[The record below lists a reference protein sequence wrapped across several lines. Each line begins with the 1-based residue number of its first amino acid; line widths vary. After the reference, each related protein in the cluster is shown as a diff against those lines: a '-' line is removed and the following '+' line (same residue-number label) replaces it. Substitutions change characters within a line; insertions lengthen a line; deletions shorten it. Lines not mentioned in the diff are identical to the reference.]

1 MTASPPPRA
10 RRGVT
15 VAFALSVAVLV
26 GLSLSF
32 GPVEEGG
39 RLPEAAAQ
47 SGRTVSVTPAAAKAG
62 ELVTVR
68 WTGFTPGSAVSIFQC
83 RTDPLESWTSSCAE
97 PTWTAGL
104 TGPDGSGSAKF
115 VVWQFT
121 FQGLGSNPQL
131 ICGES
136 GCGVVV
142 TECDTE
148 LSPGLFA
155 SASLG
160 VQPGG
165 TNPVGGGDDE
175 EFEGAAAP
183 QEAVS
188 PATEAASAPVRAAS
202 TPTRKINV
210 QAGQAMDPVLPE
222 LAEVLAGKDIDL
234 DSTVLNSP
242 TALDA
247 YVGGST
253 DIALS
258 ARPLSAAQQQDLEQ
272 KGRPSVMVPIAV
284 SPQAV
289 IHNMDVRGVPIQRFR
304 LSVDSMAKI
313 YRGLIVGVDSAD
325 LRRDN
330 GGCGIT
336 QSGRTTDRKVLGF
349 FRTDR
354 SSANYTFTKWLNQA
368 GRDEAGVPLWPPLQA
383 EGKPAESPSL
393 IFPTAAAEQS
403 KSNNRELAEFIRVGS
418 APGASQPVTND
429 AGRLRLG
436 YVDMSAVVELIK
448 DSPPP
453 TKVGL
458 APIRFVEIRNAAGR
472 WVVPTASAVSA
483 TVAASK
489 IGTDNVVDVNV
500 AASDP
505 NAYPLV
511 SVVYAVVPARL
522 SPGYDAA
529 KAAAGKD
536 VVQFLLSDEGQ
547 TILERAGFVRLSGD
561 LKNRATATASRL
573 ATSSAAP
580 AAPTTVPLGPG
591 SDVLDSSGFSNDFS
605 TGFDSFGGDEL
616 FPDGSGDFGD
626 AAGVDGGAV
635 SDTPSEEAAAT
646 STIETS
652 ASLLERAAGA
662 PALLAVLVLGVVAAV
677 AGQVLRRVDRRKKAA
692 APA

>member
-1 MTASPPPRA
+1 
-10 RRGVT
+10 
-15 VAFALSVAVLV
+15 VAVLV

-32 GPVEEGG
+32 GPVEEAG

-47 SGRTVSVTPAAAKAG
+47 PGRTVSVTPAAAKAG

-104 TGPDGSGSAKF
+104 TGPDGSGSAQF

-148 LSPGLFA
+148 LSPGQFA

-160 VQPGG
+160 VLPGG
-165 TNPVGGGDDE
+165 TNPVDGGDDE
-175 EFEGAAAP
+175 EFEVVGAADPAP
-183 QEAVS
+183 PPVEDPPV
-188 PATEAASAPVRAAS
+188 AAAQTAS
-202 TPTRKINV
+202 RTVNV

-222 LAEVLAGKDIDL
+222 LAEALLGEGISF

-242 TALDA
+242 SALDS
-247 YVGGST
+247 YVSGRT

-258 ARPLSAAQQQDLEQ
+258 SRPLSAAQQQELLE
-272 KGRPSVMVPIAV
+272 KGRPSVMVPVAI

-304 LSVDSMAKI
+304 LSVDSAAKL

-330 GGCGIT
+330 AGCGIT
-336 QSGRTTDRKVLGF
+336 QSGRTTDRSVQGL

-354 SSANYTFTKWLNQA
+354 SSANYTFSKWLNLA
-368 GRDEAGVPLWPPLQA
+368 GQDEAGVALWPPIQ
-383 EGKPAESPSL
+383 EGGKPAESPAEL
-393 IFPTAAAEQS
+393 FPSAATGQS
-403 KSNNRELAEFIRVGS
+403 RINNKELAEFIRVGS
-418 APGASQPVTND
+418 VPGASPQITND
-429 AGRLRLG
+429 QGRLRIG
-436 YVDMSAVVELIK
+436 FVDMSAVVELIK
-448 DSPPP
+448 ETPPAAKP
-453 TKVGL
+453 GL

-472 WVVPTASAVSA
+472 WVIPTPAAVSA
-483 TVAASK
+483 TIAGSK
-489 IGTDNVVDVNV
+489 IGPDNVVDVNV
-500 AASDP
+500 AATDP
-505 NAYPLV
+505 KAYPLV
-511 SVVYAVVPARL
+511 SVVYAVVPSGI
-522 SPGYDAA
+522 SPGNDAA

-561 LKNRATATASRL
+561 LKNRANAAASRL
-573 ATSSAAP
+573 VTSSAAP
-580 AAPTTVPLGPG
+580 TAPTTVPLGPG

-626 AAGVDGGAV
+626 AGVADGGGVAAP
-635 SDTPSEEAAAT
+635 SSEEAAAT

-652 ASLLERAAGA
+652 QSLLERAAGA
-662 PALLAVLVLGVVAAV
+662 PALLAVLVIGLVAAV

-692 APA
+692 AAT

>member
-1 MTASPPPRA
+1 
-10 RRGVT
+10 
-15 VAFALSVAVLV
+15 
-26 GLSLSF
+26 
-32 GPVEEGG
+32 
-39 RLPEAAAQ
+39 
-47 SGRTVSVTPAAAKAG
+47 
-62 ELVTVR
+62 
-68 WTGFTPGSAVSIFQC
+68 
-83 RTDPLESWTSSCAE
+83 
-97 PTWTAGL
+97 
-104 TGPDGSGSAKF
+104 
-115 VVWQFT
+115 
-121 FQGLGSNPQL
+121 
-131 ICGES
+131 
-136 GCGVVV
+136 
-142 TECDTE
+142 
-148 LSPGLFA
+148 
-155 SASLG
+155 
-160 VQPGG
+160 
-165 TNPVGGGDDE
+165 
-175 EFEGAAAP
+175 
-183 QEAVS
+183 
-188 PATEAASAPVRAAS
+188 
-202 TPTRKINV
+202 
-210 QAGQAMDPVLPE
+210 MDPVLPE
-222 LAEVLAGKDIDL
+222 LAEALAGRDIDL
-234 DSTVLNSP
+234 DSTVINSP

-253 DIALS
+253 NIALS
-258 ARPLSAAQQQDLEQ
+258 GRPLSPAQQQDLER

-354 SSANYTFTKWLNQA
+354 SSANYTFTKWLNLA
-368 GRDEAGVPLWPPLQA
+368 GRDEAGARLWPPLQA

-429 AGRLRLG
+429 AGRLRVG

-472 WVVPTASAVSA
+472 WVVPSAAGVSA
-483 TVAASK
+483 TLAASTV
-489 IGTDNVVDVNV
+489 GADNVVDVN
-500 AASDP
+500 AAAP
-505 NAYPLV
+505 APEAYPLL
-511 SVVYAVVPARL
+511 SVIYAVVPAAP
-522 SPGYDAA
+522 SAGYDPG
-529 KAAAGKD
+529 KAASGKE

-547 TILERAGFVRLSGD
+547 SILERAGFVRLSGD
-561 LKNRATATASRL
+561 LKTRSAAAASRL
-573 ATSSAAP
+573 ATTTNAP
-580 AAPTTVPLGPG
+580 PTTPVPSGPG
-591 SDVLDSSGFSNDFS
+591 EVVLDSSDFS
-605 TGFDSFGGDEL
+605 SDFSSGFDSFGGDEL

-626 AAGVDGGAV
+626 AGVADGGDVAAP
-635 SDTPSEEAAAT
+635 SSEEAAAT

-652 ASLLERAAGA
+652 QSLLERAAGA
-662 PALLAVLVLGVVAAV
+662 PALLAVLVIGLVAAV

-692 APA
+692 AAA